1 MVWSNTRSSRSAI
14 SDRRPM
20 RAGIISW
27 QLAQTFWVGGL
38 WLLQFVMLP
47 ALTKIGLAP
56 LLIDEIASSLRP
68 LLVGFAAFCVVLQ
81 AVVLIQLSGFNAL
94 WRDLRGQLLLSVLLL
109 AASYFVVR
117 AGVVESSYWL
127 VFSYLVMGLCGLML
141 VLQVAPGRER

>member
-1 MVWSNTRSSRSAI
+1 
-14 SDRRPM
+14 M
-20 RAGIISW
+20 RAGVISW

-47 ALTKIGLAP
+47 ALAKIGLAP
-56 LLIDEIASSLRP
+56 LLIEEIAGSLRP
-68 LLVGFAAFCVVLQ
+68 LLVGFAAFCALLQ
-81 AVVLIQLSGFNAL
+81 AVVLIQFSGFSSL

-117 AGVVESSYWL
+117 DGVVESPYWL
-127 VFSYLVMGLCGLML
+127 VFSYLVMGLCGLIL